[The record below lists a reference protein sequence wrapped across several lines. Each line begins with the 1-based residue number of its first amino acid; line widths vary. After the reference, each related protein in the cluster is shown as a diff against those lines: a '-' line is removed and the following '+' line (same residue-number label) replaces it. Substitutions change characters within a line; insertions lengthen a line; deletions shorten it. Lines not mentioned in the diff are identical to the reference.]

1 MGTQVAIINAP
12 LPAHLQKHSERA
24 KAEAASAR
32 GGIKSG
38 SFTRISI
45 SGGKFHLL
53 KDKKARLIT
62 DPRDPQLPL
71 MKLEVVVIRSNPNL
85 SKQLYEGEYAP
96 GDNKEPDCS
105 SDDGVT
111 PDVAQPKSPTC
122 ASCYFNKWGSK
133 LTPEGKQAKACADNK
148 RLVILPLADLNYE
161 PLGFN
166 VTPGSLKA
174 WGEYVEAL
182 DKSGRGVFG
191 VVTAITFDPHVSFPK
206 VNFNYVRDLTEA
218 ETDLVLKRA
227 DSPEAENIAN
237 PKANFQAPAQPAVP
251 TEPVKP
257 LAQNHVPA
265 TEAVTLGTPAA
276 GAGSAVSTAPT
287 FAPPAAPTP
296 TAPIAPAPAAPTF
309 APPVT
314 PAPTAAPAPVDPYAG
329 HPAYVKA
336 AVEAAGGLGTPTGA
350 QVFAQLTGGAQ
361 ANAKPASK
369 PRKAAAPAP
378 VAPAAPAAPA
388 APSAPTVGFGLAP
401 EAPSAPA
408 PTATAPATPAGGFS
422 AAPPAA
428 VAPAGQMA
436 DLGALLD
443 AALKA

>member
-1 MGTQVAIINAP
+1 MGTQLTVINAP

-24 KAEAASAR
+24 KAEAASAK

-38 SFTRISI
+38 GFTRISI
-45 SGGKFHLL
+45 SGGKFHLH
-53 KDKKARLIT
+53 KDKKSRLIT
-62 DPRDPQLPL
+62 DPRDPSLPL
-71 MKLEVVVIRSNPNL
+71 MKLEVVAIRSNPNL
-85 SKQLYEGEYAP
+85 SKQFYEGDYSP

-105 SDDGVT
+105 SEDGIT

-122 ASCYFNKWGSK
+122 ANCYFNKWGSK
-133 LTPEGKQAKACADNK
+133 ITPEGKPAKACSDNK

-227 DSPEAENIAN
+227 DSPEAENIVN
-237 PKANFQAPAQPAVP
+237 PKAGFQTAPAQPAVP

-265 TEAVTLGTPAA
+265 TEAVTLG
-276 GAGSAVSTAPT
+276 GAG
-287 FAPPAAPTP
+287 FAPPVAPTP
-296 TAPIAPAPAAPTF
+296 TAPTAPAPIAPAF
-309 APPVT
+309 APPVA
-314 PAPTAAPAPVDPYAG
+314 PAPTAPATPVDPYAG
-329 HPAYVKA
+329 HPAYVKV
-336 AVEAAGGLGTPTGA
+336 AVEAAGGLGTPSGA
-350 QVFAQLTGGAQ
+350 QVFAQLTAGTGGAQ
-361 ANAKPASK
+361 VPAKGPGR
-369 PRKAAAPAP
+369 PRKAA
-378 VAPAAPAAPA
+378 AAPAAPA
-388 APSAPTVGFGLAP
+388 AAPAAPVAPQAPAGAFGLAP
-401 EAPSAPA
+401 EAPA
-408 PTATAPATPAGGFS
+408 PTAPTAAAPATPAGGFS
-422 AAPPAA
+422 AAPAAA
-428 VAPAGQMA
+428 VAPAGQMS